1 MASCPPIYAWADNIQ
16 HMDPCEVASSLMD
29 VCDSSLPPLQPIINH
44 EDTYR
49 GPTTKL
55 QSSCLC
61 SSVIYALV
69 SACSDCQGGLI
80 ESWPTWSRNCTSP
93 LVDSFDGPLPANI
106 SVPAWAYFDVNS
118 DPLYSPSA
126 ASSSAAALQATSTFT
141 TASATAAEAVAA
153 EILPTSTSTSQ
164 TTSTTR
170 WQRLASAQTRPQQ
183 PRETERLLS
192 LEGLLQPLYSSQWVL
207 HSPTGI
213 CVGGGGHECRH
224 LQRTWHCMGLF
235 IDWTR
240 AGRDG

>member
-80 ESWPTWSRNCTSP
+80 ESWPTWSTNCTSP

-164 TTSTTR
+164 TTSTTLTKSGLIS
-170 WQRLASAQTRPQQ
+170 LATASFGSDLSSAT
-183 PRETERLLS
+183 
-192 LEGLLQPLYSSQWVL
+192 
-207 HSPTGI
+207 TGNRTAAI
-213 CVGGGGHECRH
+213 VGGTIAAVVLLAMGAALAYWYMRRRR
-224 LQRTWHCMGLF
+224 RTRVPPSAAYMALYGPVY
-235 IDWTR
+235 
-240 AGRDG
+240 